1 MNKGYRVDRERP
13 LLNETVETQ
22 NKQLPLFEMEAENV

>member
-1 MNKGYRVDRERP
+1 MNRDYRAGRELP